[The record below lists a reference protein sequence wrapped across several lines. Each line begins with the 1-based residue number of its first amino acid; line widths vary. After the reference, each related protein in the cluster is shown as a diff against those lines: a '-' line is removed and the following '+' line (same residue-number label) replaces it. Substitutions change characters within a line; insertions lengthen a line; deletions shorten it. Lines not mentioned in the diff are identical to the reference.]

1 MKRESIAD
9 RGIWTAKKRY
19 ILNAWDIEGVRYQD
33 PQLKIMGIEAIK
45 SSTPA
50 VVRTKLKEIF
60 GVIINGTESDT
71 QRYISD
77 FRKEFNS
84 LGPEAVSFPR
94 GVSNVT
100 DWVDK
105 RTVYR
110 KGCPIHVRGAIMYNN
125 TIRGLALDKRY
136 GVIQN
141 GEKIKFIY
149 LKKPNII
156 HENVISFIS
165 EFPKELKL
173 DKYIDYELQ
182 FEKAF
187 LDPLKS
193 ILDVIGW
200 KTEYTS
206 NLESFFT

>member
-1 MKRESIAD
+1 MRFWNNHYIKQNKLSNKYSI
-9 RGIWTAKKRY
+9 
-19 ILNAWDIEGVRYQD
+19 
-33 PQLKIMGIEAIK
+33 IK
-45 SSTPA
+45 
-50 VVRTKLKEIF
+50 
-60 GVIINGTESDT
+60 
-71 QRYISD
+71 
-77 FRKEFNS
+77 
-84 LGPEAVSFPR
+84 
-94 GVSNVT
+94 
-100 DWVDK
+100 
-105 RTVYR
+105 
-110 KGCPIHVRGAIMYNN
+110 
-125 TIRGLALDKRY
+125 
-136 GVIQN
+136 N